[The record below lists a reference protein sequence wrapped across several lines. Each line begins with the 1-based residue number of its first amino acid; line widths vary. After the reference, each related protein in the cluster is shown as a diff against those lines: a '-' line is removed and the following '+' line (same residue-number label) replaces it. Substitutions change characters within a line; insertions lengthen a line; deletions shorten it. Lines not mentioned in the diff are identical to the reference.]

1 MTEKPE
7 MDAGFSEN
15 RGAETKA
22 GHSEAGRAETKA
34 GLSEAGRLEAIINS
48 SDRKGGKVFPALCS
62 VLGTLILLGVIAA
75 FVPLTVP
82 RLMGYGI
89 YEVVSGSMEPEIPVG
104 SILYVE
110 ETAPEDVEAG
120 DVIAFMRNG
129 SVVSH
134 RVEEN
139 RYVEGE
145 FITKGD
151 ANSEEDTVPVPYES
165 LVGKA
170 VYHLPVLG
178 TLMSMLAGDV
188 GKLYAL
194 AFAACGV
201 MFHMLAAILKSR
213 R

>member
-1 MTEKPE
+1 MT
-7 MDAGFSEN
+7 
-15 RGAETKA
+15 R
-22 GHSEAGRAETKA
+22 
-34 GLSEAGRLEAIINS
+34 RLESTVGNS
-48 SDRKGGKVFPALCS
+48 KNKGGKVFPALCS

-75 FVPLTVP
+75 FIPLTVP
-82 RLMGYGI
+82 RLMGYEI

-110 ETAPEDVEAG
+110 ETPPEEIEAG
-120 DVIAFMRNG
+120 DVIAFMRNDT
-129 SVVSH
+129 VVSH

-151 ANSEEDTVPVPYES
+151 ANSEEDTVPVPYDS
-165 LVGKA
+165 LVGKS

-178 TLMSMLAGDV
+178 TLMTMLAGDV

-201 MFHMLAAILKSR
+201 MFHMLAAILRSR

>member
-1 MTEKPE
+1 MTERLKSTVNT
-7 MDAGFSEN
+7 SEN
-15 RGAETKA
+15 
-22 GHSEAGRAETKA
+22 
-34 GLSEAGRLEAIINS
+34 
-48 SDRKGGKVFPALCS
+48 KGGKVFPALCS

-75 FVPLTVP
+75 FLPLTVP
-82 RLMGYGI
+82 RLMGYEI

-110 ETAPEDVEAG
+110 ETPPEEIEAG
-120 DVIAFMRNG
+120 DVIAFMRNDT
-129 SVVSH
+129 VVSH

-151 ANSEEDTVPVPYES
+151 ANSEEDTVPVPYDS
-165 LVGKA
+165 LVGKS

-178 TLMSMLAGDV
+178 TLMTMLAGDV

-201 MFHMLAAILKSR
+201 MFHMLAAILRSR